1 MKPTTRLMQRLRPAI
16 GIVALVLAAT
26 PITRAQTMPLEQAP
40 GGIKVRGHWVI
51 QVMSADGT
59 PVERREFDN
68 ALTPSGAAILARVLT
83 RTNGLARWTIE
94 LGAFTGGPCAGGTL
108 QGINTDSCFIM
119 DALASPLIPG
129 SAVFR
134 TLTTAIGGPNSNQLI
149 LTGNATAAVAGEIDY
164 VATVQS
170 LCSNTIAGCNLPA
183 INDQFTSHDLRNNQ
197 GVLTPVLV
205 TAGQVV
211 QVTVTISFCNATGC
225 LS

>member
-1 MKPTTRLMQRLRPAI
+1 LGHT
-16 GIVALVLAAT
+16 GD
-26 PITRAQTMPLEQAP
+26 E
-40 GGIKVRGHWVI
+40 RGWN
-51 QVMSADGT
+51 

-68 ALTPSGAAILARVLT
+68 ALTRAGPRSARVLT

-94 LGAFTGGPCAGGTL
+94 LGAFAGGPCAGGTL

-170 LCSNTIAGCNLPA
+170 LCSNTIAGCNLAA

-211 QVTVTISFCNATGC
+211 QVVTISFATQRVSIVKGPP
-225 LS
+225 